1 MRGVQLIKLHAA
13 QRKIARGCIDNRYV
27 SLRCG
32 RRFGKT
38 LLLERIA
45 GKIIYN
51 GGKVGWFGPKYKI
64 NAPSYKRMVTMLK
77 PVIQDKSKIDQI
89 ITLKTGG
96 EIEFWTLEDEDAGRS
111 RFYDKAIIDEASLKK
126 KGLRDIWEQSI
137 APTLLDRGGSAI
149 MAGTPKGTDPDS
161 FFYEACT
168 DKSLGWTEFHMPTSS
183 NPMLDPA
190 EVAKLKHKY
199 PALVYQQ
206 EYLAEFVDWSGT
218 AFFSQDKMLD
228 EGKPVPVPEKADQV
242 FAVIDTASKDGAEH
256 DGTAVIYYARSK
268 YAGVPLVILDWDVVQ
283 IEASLLLNWLPG
295 INHRLEELA
304 KITNAR
310 EGNLGMWIEDKDS
323 GIALLQAS
331 RRQGLPVEAINMK
344 LTAQGKEGRAI
355 AVSPHV
361 HQGKVK
367 LSAYAFDKTIDYR
380 QQSKN
385 HLLDQVCGF
394 RMGQKRNEHK
404 RDLLDCFTYGIAISL
419 GDVEGY

>member
-1 MRGVQLIKLHAA
+1 
-13 QRKIARGCIDNRYV
+13 
-27 SLRCG
+27 
-32 RRFGKT
+32 
-38 LLLERIA
+38 
-45 GKIIYN
+45 
-51 GGKVGWFGPKYKI
+51 
-64 NAPSYKRMVTMLK
+64 MVTMLK

-111 RFYDKAIIDEASLKK
+111 RFYDLVIIDEASLKQ

-137 APTLLDRGGSAI
+137 APTLLDRGGNAI
-149 MAGTPKGTDPDS
+149 MAGTPKGTDPES

-168 DKSLGWTEFHMPTSS
+168 DKALGWVEYHLPTRD
-183 NPMLDPA
+183 NPILDAA
-190 EVAKLKHKY
+190 EVAKLQDKY

-218 AFFSQDKMLD
+218 AFFSQDKMLED
-228 EGKPVPVPEKADQV
+228 GKPVPVPEKADQV
-242 FAVIDTASKDGAEH
+242 FAVIDTASKDGAQH

-268 YAGVPLVILDWDVVQ
+268 YAGVPLVILDWDVIQ
-283 IEASLLLNWLPG
+283 IEASLLIDWLPG
-295 INHRLEELA
+295 IDRRLEELA

-310 EGNLGMWIEDKDS
+310 EGSLGEWIEDKDS

-331 RRQGLPVEAINMK
+331 RRQGLPVHAIDMK

-367 LSAYAFDKTIDYR
+367 LSAYAFDKITDYR

-394 RMGQKRNEHK
+394 RMGQKRNEHNK
-404 RDLLDCFTYGIAISL
+404 DLLDCFTYGIAIAL